1 MDACSLLCAPTLG
14 RSVRHGQIIRSR
26 AVWLSSR
33 CSSSNT
39 AGDSNG
45 HSHAIGCFML
55 SLMLAL
61 NRALTDWHDNSPFNS
76 PPPLT
81 VALSLPSLHLLFH
94 LLILSFIILSLSLC
108 CHLDSSPSH
117 FLAGTLPLSCPRRDS
132 PDGPLAPPPP
142 LICSDPCSFSREKKI
157 SPSRGPAAG
166 HNPRPVGRCHWAIQR
181 CMQHAACTRHAPRA
195 A

>member
-26 AVWLSSR
+26 AVRLSSR

-55 SLMLAL
+55 LLMLAL
-61 NRALTDWHDNSPFNS
+61 NRTLTGWHDNSPFNS
-76 PPPLT
+76 PPPLAVT
-81 VALSLPSLHLLFH
+81 LSLPSLLSFVLSSYHLSYSLRLSSVILIPPPSSSLALSRYPVLAETH
-94 LLILSFIILSLSLC
+94 RMALLPLLLPSSALILAASL
-108 CHLDSSPSH
+108 
-117 FLAGTLPLSCPRRDS
+117 
-132 PDGPLAPPPP
+132 
-142 LICSDPCSFSREKKI
+142 EKKKI

-166 HNPRPVGRCHWAIQR
+166 HNPRPVGRRHWAIQR